1 MHLPVSTLLVE
12 RKFLLSENVNKN
24 INAMIMKKDYM
35 HPQAE
40 EVNVVAESI
49 LALSTGDGQ
58 QGSETPEATNDRR
71 GTWGDVWGK

>member
-1 MHLPVSTLLVE
+1 
-12 RKFLLSENVNKN
+12 
-24 INAMIMKKDYM
+24 MKKDYM

-58 QGSETPEATNDRR
+58 QGSETPEAANDRR

>member
-1 MHLPVSTLLVE
+1 
-12 RKFLLSENVNKN
+12 
-24 INAMIMKKDYM
+24 MIMKKDYM

-40 EVNVVAESI
+40 EVKVVAESI